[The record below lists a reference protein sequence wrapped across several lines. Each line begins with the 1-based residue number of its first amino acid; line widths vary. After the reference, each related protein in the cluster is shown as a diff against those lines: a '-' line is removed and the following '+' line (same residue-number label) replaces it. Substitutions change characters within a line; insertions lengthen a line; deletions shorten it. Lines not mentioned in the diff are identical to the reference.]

1 MEEKTITYRK
11 VPVWQVILGQLKNG
25 ASMAFYVL
33 MGMVTYL
40 GSSGYGIDTI
50 VVGTLLTVS
59 RVFDGV
65 IDPFLAVWIDR
76 FNTKHGKLR
85 ILMLIGLGVRALAVL
100 LLFNIFS
107 NGKHGIVMFLILY
120 LLNIVGNSIFDIVS
134 NMIPAVMTNDPKQR
148 PSIEVWG
155 TVYSYLF
162 PTVFTVISTMVILP
176 KFNNEYSVAYLST
189 ICILY
194 IVIAAVLTLISF
206 IGLTPIDK
214 PENFEGLSASEDG
227 DDVSVRDMMKFLK
240 DNKPFRLYTISCVAE
255 KLAQNVN
262 SQSIITTMVFG
273 ILVGNIQFG
282 TMLTIISM
290 LPAII
295 FAIIGAK
302 YAGKH
307 GNLEA
312 ALTWTKISMI
322 IAAASIAFCTVI
334 DMKNISSN
342 IIFTVLFFVLLLA
355 GNGAKM
361 CITTAN
367 GAMRADIVDYEL
379 VRSGKYL
386 PAVVTATYNFI
397 DQIVTS
403 LGATIAT
410 FGVAM
415 IGYKNTLPQPTDP
428 ATGAVKFMGLFL
440 YFGLPLITW
449 ALGYIAL
456 KGYHLTKE
464 EMVNVQAAISEKRTE
479 ENS

>member
-214 PENFEGLSASEDG
+214 PENFHHFHA
-227 DDVSVRDMMKFLK
+227 
-240 DNKPFRLYTISCVAE
+240 C
-255 KLAQNVN
+255 
-262 SQSIITTMVFG
+262 
-273 ILVGNIQFG
+273 
-282 TMLTIISM
+282 
-290 LPAII
+290 
-295 FAIIGAK
+295 
-302 YAGKH
+302 
-307 GNLEA
+307 
-312 ALTWTKISMI
+312 
-322 IAAASIAFCTVI
+322 
-334 DMKNISSN
+334 
-342 IIFTVLFFVLLLA
+342 LL
-355 GNGAKM
+355 
-361 CITTAN
+361 
-367 GAMRADIVDYEL
+367 RQV
-379 VRSGKYL
+379 
-386 PAVVTATYNFI
+386 
-397 DQIVTS
+397 
-403 LGATIAT
+403 
-410 FGVAM
+410 
-415 IGYKNTLPQPTDP
+415 
-428 ATGAVKFMGLFL
+428 
-440 YFGLPLITW
+440 
-449 ALGYIAL
+449 
-456 KGYHLTKE
+456 
-464 EMVNVQAAISEKRTE
+464 
-479 ENS
+479 